1 MRRSRSPRGGCGANV
16 SHLDLFPTLL
26 EAAGDGAVPELAAP
40 IDGRSLAPLASG
52 ASGSAADWPDLVC
65 AEYTAEGVRAPLLMV
80 RKGPYK
86 LIASRG
92 DPSML
97 FNLDND
103 PDELEDLA
111 GQPACAGVR
120 AELEAAVA
128 ETWDV
133 EALDQAVR
141 ESQSARRLV
150 SAALGTGAR
159 TPWDFQPMRDASRL
173 YFRESGDIQASYS
186 GTVG

>member
-1 MRRSRSPRGGCGANV
+1 
-16 SHLDLFPTLL
+16 
-26 EAAGDGAVPELAAP
+26 
-40 IDGRSLAPLASG
+40 
-52 ASGSAADWPDLVC
+52 
-65 AEYTAEGVRAPLLMV
+65 MV

-111 GQPACAGVR
+111 GHPACAGVR
-120 AELEAAVA
+120 AELEAVVA

-133 EALDQAVR
+133 EALDRAVR

-186 GTVG
+186 GTVR

>member
-1 MRRSRSPRGGCGANV
+1 
-16 SHLDLFPTLL
+16 
-26 EAAGDGAVPELAAP
+26 
-40 IDGRSLAPLASG
+40 
-52 ASGSAADWPDLVC
+52 
-65 AEYTAEGVRAPLLMV
+65 
-80 RKGPYK
+80 
-86 LIASRG
+86 
-92 DPSML
+92 ML
-97 FNLDND
+97 FNPDND

-111 GQPACAGVR
+111 GQPTCAGVR

-133 EALDQAVR
+133 EALDRAVR

-159 TPWDFQPMRDASRL
+159 TPWDLQPMRDPSRL

-186 GTVG
+186 GSVR